1 MTCILNGEVFFPF
14 SNWGSREQINAYVA
28 FIIAN
33 KIFEP
38 TPKDV
43 NDSSFIHNSPLLFY
57 RTHSYGVSIFLAN
70 QNF

>member
-1 MTCILNGEVFFPF
+1 
-14 SNWGSREQINAYVA
+14 
-28 FIIAN
+28 
-33 KIFEP
+33 
-38 TPKDV
+38 V